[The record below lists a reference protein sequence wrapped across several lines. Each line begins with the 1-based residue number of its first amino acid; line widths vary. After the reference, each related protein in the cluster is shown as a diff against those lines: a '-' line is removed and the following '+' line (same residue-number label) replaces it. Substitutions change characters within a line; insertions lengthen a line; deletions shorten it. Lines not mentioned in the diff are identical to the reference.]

1 MRVCV
6 FSGSR
11 AEFGLLKPMIQNMK
25 RSKIIDLKLLI
36 SGSHLSN
43 YHGFTKSEIL
53 QSGFEID
60 YEVSMELSSCDN
72 SLDIINVFSS
82 SIKNY
87 AIALQK
93 LRPKILILLGDRYEA
108 FAAAQAAM
116 FMQIPI
122 AHIHGG
128 ETTEGLIDEAIRHS
142 ITKMS
147 HIHFV
152 AADIYRNRVLH
163 LGENP
168 KNVHLVGPLAL
179 ENINKFA
186 PLPENDLEKLIGF
199 KLKNFILITFH
210 SETLS
215 KKRNQVTNLLNA
227 LSECSGFQFIFSGS
241 NADTHSSEII
251 KEITKFCSQDIENR
265 IYRTS
270 FGSEAYLNLLDRASL
285 VIGNSSSGIIE
296 APLMG
301 TPTVDIGVR
310 QTGRLKSPSIVS
322 CQNKFGDIVMA
333 LELALSSRFRL
344 IAEKKVSPYNIPGA
358 AAKITKI
365 IEKSKLDNILIKSFY
380 DV

>member
-11 AEFGLLKPMIQNMK
+11 AEFGLLKPLIQNMK
-25 RSKIIDLKLLI
+25 RSKIINLKLLI

-215 KKRNQVTNLLNA
+215 NKRNQVTNLLNA

-241 NADTHSSEII
+241 NADTDSSEII
-251 KEITKFCSQDIENR
+251 EEITNFCSQDLENR

-310 QTGRLKSPSIVS
+310 QIGRLKSPSIVS
-322 CQNKFGDIVMA
+322 CKNKFDDIVLA
-333 LELALSSRFRL
+333 LELALSSKFRS